1 MQYKWRLS
9 DGEEKPQIVFNTIL
23 YQKIALYLIT
33 KIKLSNT
40 LIWYYPQMKVY
51 ESNNVSFHLDFVH
64 KIRISCCSHLV

>member
-9 DGEEKPQIVFNTIL
+9 DGEEKPQIVFNTIW

-40 LIWYYPQMKVY
+40 LVWY
-51 ESNNVSFHLDFVH
+51 
-64 KIRISCCSHLV
+64 